1 MLRWIARIVIVTCCL
16 AVMVEAAVL
25 WRATGAE
32 GYTKY
37 PKPAEEESAESG
49 SEDGGLSDLFSD
61 TGLEDAHGE
70 LEELPNK
77 FALGLAPSG
86 PDKHVV
92 SLLTLAGPA
101 GLAALLTL
109 VMPALG
115 KRGKKNGASE
125 E

>member
-1 MLRWIARIVIVTCCL
+1 MLRWIARLVIVMCCL
-16 AVMVEAAVL
+16 AVMAEAAVL

-37 PKPAEEESAESG
+37 PKPAEAQSAETSD
-49 SEDGGLSDLFSD
+49 EDAGLSELFAD

-86 PDKHVV
+86 ADKHIV

-101 GLAALLTL
+101 GVAALLTL
-109 VMPALG
+109 LLPAFG
-115 KRGKKNGASE
+115 RRSKKDSASE
-125 E
+125 G